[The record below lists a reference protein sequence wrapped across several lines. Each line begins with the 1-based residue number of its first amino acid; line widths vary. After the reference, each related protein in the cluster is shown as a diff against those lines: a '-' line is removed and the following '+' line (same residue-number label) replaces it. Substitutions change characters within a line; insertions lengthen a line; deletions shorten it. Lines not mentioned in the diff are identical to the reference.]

1 MFSLSTKSN
10 LHKADPLFTFY
21 NITGLINQDKIS
33 GINELRSSYRNEN
46 TGLAVWY
53 ILFRYIYIFSLI
65 YIYIVWYIYIYIY
78 IYS

>member
-46 TGLAVWY
+46 TGLAV
-53 ILFRYIYIFSLI
+53 
-65 YIYIVWYIYIYIY
+65 
-78 IYS
+78 